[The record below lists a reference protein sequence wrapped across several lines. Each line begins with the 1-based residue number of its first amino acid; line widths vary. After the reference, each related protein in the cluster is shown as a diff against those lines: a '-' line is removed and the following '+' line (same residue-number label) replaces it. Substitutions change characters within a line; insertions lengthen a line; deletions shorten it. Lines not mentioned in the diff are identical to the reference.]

1 MAKTLSPVQQAQI
14 KKIMKDFHIEIDT
27 VVDKHRKKINSILE
41 RTSEE
46 KLKKLRET
54 IKSGR

>member
-1 MAKTLSPVQQAQI
+1 MSKTLTADQQAGI
-14 KKIMKDFHIEIDT
+14 KKIMKDFHVEIDA

-41 RTSEE
+41 RASEE